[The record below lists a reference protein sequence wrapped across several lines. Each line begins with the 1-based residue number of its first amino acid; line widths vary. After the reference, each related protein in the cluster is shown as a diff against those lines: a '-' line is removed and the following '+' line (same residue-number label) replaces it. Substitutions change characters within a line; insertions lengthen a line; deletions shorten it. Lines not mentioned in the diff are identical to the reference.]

1 MKFQIHKSALYILVM
16 IIAMFAFVSVNAVWI
31 SAKEELEQS
40 QAEIE
45 VSHSTQNSNTL
56 HTKLLQNSSAQTI
69 ETFVSFTTFSETE
82 LIPFEEIIIEDDSMY
97 EDEVIIKSEGNEGI
111 MLRTF
116 CAIQNKQ
123 NNDEE
128 QLLIDERIISEPV
141 NKEIIIGT
149 RKVRTTG
156 DKSFVYPKLGVLT
169 SNFGVRVLDDNEEFH
184 SGLDIA
190 ANIGDVVVA
199 AKSGTVIT
207 AEANGDNGGY
217 GKYVKIQHDDGIV
230 TLYGHLSKVSVS
242 VGDYIK
248 QGHEIGLAGDT
259 GRVTGPHLHFEIIV
273 NGRKVNPLP
282 YLVEGNVL
290 E

>member
-199 AKSGTVIT
+199 TVKQATPGGTVKKGEVVKAVIVRT
-207 AEANGDNGGY
+207 AFG
-217 GKYVKIQHDDGIV
+217 VRRDDGTYIRFDENAAV
-230 TLYGHLSKVSVS
+230 IIRDDKNPRGTRIFGHVARELRDKDYLKILS
-242 VGDYIK
+242 
-248 QGHEIGLAGDT
+248 LA
-259 GRVTGPHLHFEIIV
+259 PE
-273 NGRKVNPLP
+273 
-282 YLVEGNVL
+282 VL
-290 E
+290 